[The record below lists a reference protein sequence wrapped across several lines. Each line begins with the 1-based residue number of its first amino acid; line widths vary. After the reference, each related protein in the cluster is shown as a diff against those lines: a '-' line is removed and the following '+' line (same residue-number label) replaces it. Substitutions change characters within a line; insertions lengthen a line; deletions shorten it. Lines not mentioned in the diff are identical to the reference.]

1 MDQSYTND
9 LLIKYIYSETDI
21 AEKFEIE
28 NAIENDSKLN
38 RAFLRLYY
46 AYKSLPRVLFRPSER
61 VVNNL
66 LLFSRTCVS

>member
-1 MDQSYTND
+1 MDQTYTND

-28 NAIENDSKLN
+28 NAIENDSQLK
-38 RAFLRLYY
+38 RTFLRLYY

-66 LLFSRTCVS
+66 LLMSRACVS

>member
-28 NAIENDSKLN
+28 NAIENDSTLN
-38 RAFLRLYY
+38 RAFLRLYF
-46 AYKSLPRVLFRPSER
+46 AYKSLPKVLFRPSER
-61 VVNNL
+61 VINNL